1 MDKFKLVL
9 FDMDGTLLKD
19 KGIFV
24 IAERK
29 GFIEEL
35 IRLFKDDSRE
45 FYKRSIDI
53 AKLQKGFSKKDF
65 LDIFRTVPLQD
76 HAKEVINELKNKK
89 IKTAIVTDSYQF
101 LVDDLKE
108 RLGIDYAFGNNLVTN
123 GDTITGEL
131 VMQNKDL
138 VGEFYT
144 GKIYSI
150 CKSRIL
156 EQLCKEL
163 GITEKEVI
171 AVGDGKIDIGMI
183 KKAGLGIAINAP
195 GEVQKNADVVTN
207 DLKVIL
213 EYV

>member
-24 IAERK
+24 IAEKK

-35 IRLFKDDSRE
+35 VRLFKDESRE

-53 AKLQKGFSKKDF
+53 AKLSKGFNKKDY
-65 LDIFRTVPLQD
+65 LKIFRTVPLQD
-76 HAKEVINELKNKK
+76 HAKEVIDELKNKK

-101 LVDDLKE
+101 LVDDLRE
-108 RLGIDYAFGNNLVTN
+108 RLRIDYAFGNELVTN

-150 CKSRIL
+150 CKSRVL
-156 EQLCKEL
+156 EQLCREL
-163 GITEKEVI
+163 GITEGEVI
-171 AVGDGKIDIGMI
+171 AVGDGRIDIGMI
-183 KKAGLGIAINAP
+183 KKAGLGIAINALE
-195 GEVQKNADVVTN
+195 EVQRNADIVTN
-207 DLKVIL
+207 DLRVIL
-213 EYV
+213 DYV

>member
-24 IAERK
+24 IAEKK

-101 LVDDLKE
+101 LADDLKE
-108 RLGIDYAFGNNLVTN
+108 RLGIDYAFANDLVTN

-150 CKSRIL
+150 CKSRVL

-183 KKAGLGIAINAP
+183 KRAGLGIAINALE
-195 GEVQKNADVVTN
+195 EVQKNADVITN